1 MTCPVGSWQ
10 STFAQWAPAWAA
22 VRGLHSTPDGD
33 AVQMAPAGGT
43 IPPQYVVTW
52 PGRDT
57 PRAAAEVMGR
67 RGARLTLVTDDAET
81 AYGFAAGQG
90 LVPLSRLALLT
101 ADPSDLPQVPQLP
114 EGAELGLAESAGGS
128 VVEISASGNPVAR
141 GRIALGSGFAVF
153 GGIDIRRA
161 DPDHTMESAV
171 LAALTG
177 EAAVREAPLILMPAL
192 PKSALW
198 YGRQGWSPTAD
209 ILTFLRANDT

>member
-1 MTCPVGSWQ
+1 MTCQVGSWQ
-10 STFAQWAPAWAA
+10 SNFGQWVPVWAA
-22 VRGLHSTPDGD
+22 VRGLRSFSDGD
-33 AVQMAPAGGT
+33 AVQLAPAGGAV
-43 IPPQYVVTW
+43 PPQYVVTW

-57 PRAAAEVMGR
+57 GRAAAEVAGR

-81 AYGFAAGQG
+81 AHRFAVAQG
-90 LVPLSRLALLT
+90 LVPLSRMVLLT

-114 EGAELGLAESAGGS
+114 EGAELRLTEYADGM
-128 VVEISASGNPVAR
+128 VVEISVSGGRMAR
-141 GRIALGSGFAVF
+141 GRIAPGDGFAVF
-153 GGIDIRRA
+153 GGIDLQRP

-177 EAAVREAPLILMPAL
+177 EASGRDVPLILLPAL

-209 ILTFLRANDT
+209 ILTFTRAGER